1 MEEISHYFL
10 PKYIHILFQFAD
22 SIDRRLGLD
31 TLACMIVGKGV
42 ETENFDKVRRQYKSH
57 GEKASHGMATYARHF
72 WKEIALVKKAVQKGC
87 TGEIT
92 QHIKQCEHG
101 VDNL

>member
-1 MEEISHYFL
+1 MKKISHYFL

-22 SIDRRLGLD
+22 SIDRKLGLD

-42 ETENFDKVRRQYKSH
+42 ETENFDKVSRYARVTGK
-57 GEKASHGMATYARHF
+57 KLPMATYARHF
-72 WKEIALVKKAVQKGC
+72 CKEITLVKEAVQKGH

-92 QHIKQCEHG
+92 QYIKQCEHG